1 MDQPVDKWGM
11 KMRRLKLLFVPVV
24 AASVGFS
31 VAVVGGGVASAKAV
45 APVDATGTVSCS
57 GAAGLVKLSPS
68 FTNGGTA
75 TSATAAVKFN
85 LNGCSATNSNVT
97 TTNFTGHAKG
107 TITTTSNDCGTL
119 MGTQSVTGTITVRWT
134 AKAGTAKLNASTL
147 NLTSLTGVA
156 VGTLNGNPGLQ
167 YSGQAVSGSF
177 TGTSSAEFD
186 SAQTA
191 TSMASFCARTHG
203 LHKITFNAGV
213 VTQP

>member
-1 MDQPVDKWGM
+1 MDKPVDNWGM
-11 KMRRLKLLFVPVV
+11 KMRRFKLLLVPII
-24 AASVGFS
+24 ATSVGLS
-31 VAVVGGGVASAKAV
+31 VSMVGSGVALAKAA

-57 GAAGLVKLSPS
+57 GAAALVKLGPS

-75 TSATAAVKFN
+75 TSATAVVKIN

-97 TTNFTGHAKG
+97 TMNFTGHAKG

-119 MGTQSVTGTITVRWT
+119 LGTQSVTGSITVRWT
-134 AKAGTAKLNASTL
+134 GKAGTAKLNPSTL

-177 TGTSSAEFD
+177 TGTSSGEFD

-191 TSMASFCARTHG
+191 TSMANFCASTHG
-203 LHKITFNAGV
+203 LHKLTFNSGV